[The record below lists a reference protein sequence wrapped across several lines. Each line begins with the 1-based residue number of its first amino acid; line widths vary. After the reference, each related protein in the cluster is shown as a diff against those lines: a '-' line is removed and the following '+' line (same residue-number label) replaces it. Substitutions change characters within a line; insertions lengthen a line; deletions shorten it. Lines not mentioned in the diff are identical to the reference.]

1 MSEVSKNDALIIVR
15 VVTKCSD
22 LLSDF
27 DTLEEFVKS
36 KKAKYIKHELKPIFF
51 ELGNYIDRFS
61 SCFLKPFVEHD
72 DNAQMELQSMFND
85 FNKGIH
91 IDNVEKTAFVLL
103 YTKVYSILNDL
114 SEMDYN
120 DHMLTGLK
128 EVCEK
133 FIETSY
139 KKHFGIFNIIHKDEN
154 LAVTMITAL
163 DNLGKK
169 IMYSKKDE
177 SRVD

>member
-27 DTLEEFVKS
+27 DTLEDFIKI

-72 DNAQMELQSMFND
+72 DKSQMELQSMFND
-85 FNKGIH
+85 FNKGVY
-91 IDNVEKTAFVLL
+91 IDNIEKTAFILL
-103 YTKVYSILNDL
+103 YAKVASILNDL
-114 SEMDYN
+114 LEMEYTDA
-120 DHMLTGLK
+120 MLEGLK
-128 EVCEK
+128 EICEEFLDK
-133 FIETSY
+133 AY
-139 KKHFGIFNIIHKDEN
+139 KKHIGIFNILYKDEN
-154 LAVTMITAL
+154 LTVSIITAL
-163 DNLGKK
+163 DILGKT
-169 IMYSKKDE
+169 IMYNKEDD
-177 SRVD
+177 SRIN